1 MRRILSAKGEIGL
14 FRAKEEIIKCLEDN
28 GLMSDGKLFLNE
40 DKLRTDVIDDL
51 IKTAIFSEDPE
62 LKNYCFLLIR
72 EYANMTGAISASIH
86 DLYMAKGRGGAL
98 EFTVPAI
105 NIRCLTYDFARRI
118 FKVALERRVSTLIFE
133 IARSEIDYTFQ
144 RPLEY
149 ISCILS
155 AAVKEGYKGPIFV
168 QGDHF
173 QFSSK
178 NYFSD
183 QDSELEKIKKITQEA
198 IEAGF
203 YNIDIDPST
212 LVDYSKATL
221 VEQQYHNYI
230 NTAKMTDFIRSIQPS
245 GINVSVG
252 AEIGHIGGK
261 NSTVDEFEAFMDAY
275 LSNLNT
281 KPGISKISVQTGT
294 AHGGIPLPDGSVA
307 SVKLDF
313 SVLDSIGKRAR
324 EKYGIG
330 GAVQHGASTLPDE
343 LFNNFPKHKTAE
355 IHLATGFQNIMFDYA
370 PEEFREYNFKF
381 IEENFK
387 SEWKENMTKEQF
399 IYKTRKKVFGPLKDK
414 WWNLPEVDKNKILDV
429 LEKKIDF
436 LFSQLKVYDTKSYTD
451 KYINLVKVEYKNNT
465 DLSNKNVDFRSLK
478 LEEGAD

>member
-1 MRRILSAKGEIGL
+1 MFGT
-14 FRAKEEIIKCLEDN
+14 KEEITKNLEAN
-28 GLMSDGKLFLNE
+28 GLLINGKLTLNK
-40 DKLRTDVIDDL
+40 DRLRENVIDDL
-51 IKTAIFSEDPE
+51 IKTAVFTQDSQI
-62 LKNYCFLLIR
+62 KNYCYFLIR
-72 EYANMTGAISASIH
+72 EFANMMDIVSSSIH
-86 DLYMAKGRGGAL
+86 DLYMAKGRGEGL

-118 FKVALERRVSTLIFE
+118 FKVAIERNTTAIIFE
-133 IARSEIDYTFQ
+133 IAKSEIEYTFQ

-149 ISCILS
+149 ISCVL
-155 AAVKEGYKGPIFV
+155 AAAIKEGYRGPVFV

-178 NYFSD
+178 NYFSNP
-183 QDSELEKIKKITQEA
+183 ELELDNIKKLTKEA

-212 LVDYSKATL
+212 LVDYTKPTL

-230 NTAKMTDFIRSIQPS
+230 NTAKMTDFIRSIQPE

-261 NSTVDEFEAFMDAY
+261 NSTVEEFEAFMNAY
-275 LSNLNT
+275 LDNL
-281 KPGISKISVQTGT
+281 KSSPGISKISVQTGT
-294 AHGGIPLPDGSVA
+294 AHGGIPLPDGTVA

-313 SVLDSIGKRAR
+313 NVLDSIGKCAR
-324 EKYGIG
+324 EKYHIA

-355 IHLATGFQNIMFDYA
+355 IHLATGFQNIMFDFA
-370 PEEFREYNFKF
+370 PEEFREENFKF

-387 SEWKENMTKEQF
+387 SEWKENMTREQF
-399 IYKTRKKVFGPLKDK
+399 IYKTRKKVFGPLKEK
-414 WWNLPEVDKNKILDV
+414 WWNLSDADKNKILDV
-429 LEKKIDF
+429 LEKKIEF
-436 LFSQLKVYDTKSYTD
+436 LFSQLNVFDTKSYTD
-451 KYINLVKVEYKNNT
+451 KYIKLVKIGYKENN
-465 DLSNKNVDFRSLK
+465 DLSHKNVDFRALK
-478 LEEGAD
+478 FEEGAD